1 GEAVV
6 ALPGDQDPVD
16 VDDPERNA
24 RAVDRYVDSLAR
36 EQPSREPGLGR
47 GPRGRERRRRPE
59 GRERGR
65 EDEHAPTPLRAR
77 GAHAG
82 ARAAGQRCPPNRYCG
97 RIVIARL
104 VRSLHDW
111 IIFTCPVEL
120 PPAKLTSAS
129 SSSFSLCVTW

>member
-1 GEAVV
+1 
-6 ALPGDQDPVD
+6 VD

-65 EDEHAPTPLRAR
+65 EDDNAPTPLRAR
-77 GAHAG
+77 GAHER
-82 ARAAGQRCPPNRYCG
+82 ARGDDERCPPNRYCG

-111 IIFTCPVEL
+111 IIFTCPVQL
-120 PPAKLTSAS
+120 PPAQLTSAS
-129 SSSFSLCVTW
+129 PSSVSLDVSW